1 MPLGIMTGAGKGD
14 IIMLLGV
21 GMSLADI
28 VSLLW
33 SGFGESLLDEQ
44 QLLSLGFG
52 GLGTEAS
59 VIGTDAALSAFLPP
73 QQEPIF
79 GVDWAG
85 CSSTCVPVIEPDWL
99 AMVVF
104 ELSGLI
110 IGGCIWGWNIGYMT
124 GPKGLSA
131 GVIPKPP

>member
-1 MPLGIMTGAGKGD
+1 MPLGIITGAGKGD

-28 VSLLW
+28 VSFLW
-33 SGFGESLLDEQ
+33 SGLGESLLDEQ
-44 QLLSLGFG
+44 QLFSLGFG

-59 VIGTDAALSAFLPP
+59 VIGTEAALSAFLPP

-79 GVDWAG
+79 GVDWTG
-85 CSSTCVPVIEPDWL
+85 CSSTCVAVIESDWL

-110 IGGCIWGWNIGYMT
+110 IGGCIWG
-124 GPKGLSA
+124 
-131 GVIPKPP
+131 